1 MVSLPKREYI
11 VPTWGFTSSL
21 GWLLTIAMGYVGFYT
36 TEILVM
42 WTVLMGIPVA
52 FTLLLWRD
60 SRSNKLLNF
69 WALVVPSLLVVNFL
83 TPYNLSLYSY
93 FHLWIIS
100 GTAGL
105 YYTAKKVPS
114 PYNKVYKYGV
124 YASLAAIPLVFYRP
138 YLTPVPAAIVQGGP
152 MLYDY
157 FRN

>member
-1 MVSLPKREYI
+1 MINLPKRELI
-11 VPTWGFTSSL
+11 VPTWGFTASI
-21 GWLLTIAMGYVGFYT
+21 GWILTIAMGYANFYT

-42 WTVLMGIPVA
+42 WTVLVSIPVI
-52 FTLLLWRD
+52 FTFLLWRD
-60 SRSNKLLNF
+60 NRSNKLLNF
-69 WALVVPSLLVVNFL
+69 WALTVPLLLAVNFV
-83 TPYNLSLYSY
+83 TPYSLSVYSY
-93 FHLWIIS
+93 FHLWMIFSI
-100 GTAGL
+100 AGL
-105 YYTAKKVPS
+105 YFTAKKVPS